1 MNNNILH
8 EEYYMFREFQRIS
21 ELKHVVFFGEHVSA
35 SPNAGVKSLKLKK
48 KFVLQCYGKSFC
60 YIDPS
65 PYNIYNR
72 NEFCVFLYFFK
83 VHEDK

>member
-48 KFVLQCYGKSFC
+48 KLCYNATEKSSC
-60 YIDPS
+60 YMDPS
-65 PYNIYNR
+65 PI
-72 NEFCVFLYFFK
+72 LY
-83 VHEDK
+83 